1 MCDNRAVKLTG
12 DEAGVAALKAMH
24 AKDNG
29 ASVKF
34 LVQEARTNTDL
45 KAEFRAPDGTLYDL
59 IVDPKSGDLIVEKA
73 KNQRPSKLPGPV

>member
-1 MCDNRAVKLTG
+1 MCDNRHVKLTG

-24 AKDNG
+24 AKDDG

-45 KAEFRAPDGTLYDL
+45 KAEFRAEDGTLYDL
-59 IVDPKSGDLIVEKA
+59 IVDPKSGDLVVEKA
-73 KNQRPSKLPGPV
+73 KNQRPSKLPGPA

>member
-1 MCDNRAVKLTG
+1 MCDKGVVKLTG

-24 AKDNG
+24 AKDDG

-45 KAEFRAPDGTLYDL
+45 KAEFRAEDGTLYDL
-59 IVDPKSGDLIVEKA
+59 RLDPKSGDLVIERA
-73 KNQRPSKLPGPV
+73 ENQRPSRLPGAS